1 MRTQTASEDQPLGL
15 IPNTDN
21 TDYSGTIMQNC
32 M

>member
-1 MRTQTASEDQPLGL
+1 MRTQTASEDQPL
-15 IPNTDN
+15 IPNNDN